1 MERRA
6 GGGASGT
13 GKPVGSVGTASNGAG
28 KCVGWLAT
36 GLTVVCICIGFTVL
50 CICTWGWV
58 WFCVQSEGP
67 EA

>member
-6 GGGASGT
+6 GGDPSGAGEH
-13 GKPVGSVGTASNGAG
+13 VGSVGTASTGAG
-28 KCVGWLAT
+28 KCAGWLDT

-58 WFCVQSEGP
+58 WVCAQSE
-67 EA
+67 